1 MTEGLVDLHI
11 HSNFSCDGDF
21 SPEELVRMAQKQK
34 FRAMA
39 IADHDTVEAYP
50 QAIQIGKEWGIE
62 IIPSIEV
69 TTIFDSREFHLL
81 LPFVDWESEA
91 IHYIISKM
99 ESSRLEEAQAR
110 VQRLKEK
117 GIEITWEEVEEK
129 CGGIPPLG
137 VKIAQIVLDKPE
149 SQENPLFARY
159 YEKGG
164 QTFAPYL
171 FYQDYFSEGG
181 VAYVPKKHIRLE
193 EVLKLAPQTGGVPVL
208 SHPGAY
214 FQRTTRDDLAYL
226 KSLGLEGLEVY
237 TSYHSVEEAQI
248 YQALAADFDLV
259 ATAGSDFH
267 GRIKPRVSFGQIKE
281 GNYEMVE
288 KLKQRKKQ

>member
-21 SPEELVRMAQKQK
+21 SPEELVRMAREQK

-137 VKIAQIVLDKPE
+137 VKIAQIVLDK
-149 SQENPLFARY
+149 LRV
-159 YEKGG
+159 EK
-164 QTFAPYL
+164 
-171 FYQDYFSEGG
+171 
-181 VAYVPKKHIRLE
+181 IRFLPDIMKRE
-193 EVLKLAPQTGGVPVL
+193 DRL
-208 SHPGAY
+208 SHPIS
-214 FQRTTRDDLAYL
+214 FTRIIFP
-226 KSLGLEGLEVY
+226 KEVWLMFPKN
-237 TSYHSVEEAQI
+237 TS
-248 YQALAADFDLV
+248 
-259 ATAGSDFH
+259 GW
-267 GRIKPRVSFGQIKE
+267 
-281 GNYEMVE
+281 
-288 KLKQRKKQ
+288 KKC